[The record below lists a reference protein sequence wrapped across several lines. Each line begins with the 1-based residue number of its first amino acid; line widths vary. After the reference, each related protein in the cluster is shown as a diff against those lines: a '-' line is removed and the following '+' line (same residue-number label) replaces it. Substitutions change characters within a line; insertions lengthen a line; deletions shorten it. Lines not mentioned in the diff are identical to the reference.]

1 MNEQTVNRLKDIVG
15 PKGWIDAPDDMAPYL
30 VDVRNLYQGAARLI
44 LRPEDTAQV
53 AAIVKECATAGI
65 TVTPQGGNTGYCGGA
80 TPGIGDNSAPGIGD
94 NSTSENRGDNTVLL
108 CLSRMNRVR
117 DIDPLN
123 YTITVEAGCILAD
136 IQQAAAEADRL
147 FPLSLAA
154 EGTCQIGGNLS
165 TNAGGTAVLRYGN
178 TRDLVLGVEVV
189 LPDGQI
195 WDGMKRL
202 RKNNTGYDLKQMFM
216 GAEGTLGVITA
227 AVLKLFPMPREKTT
241 MFVALANPEA
251 AVTLL
256 ARLRAA
262 SGDGVTTFEYLH
274 RLCLE
279 LAVANIPGAADPFD
293 QPHAH
298 YALVELS
305 SGVSDGRIAALAED
319 ILGEAFEAGEVA
331 DAVVA
336 ASGQQAAQLW
346 KIRESI
352 PEAMNHEGGV
362 IRHDVSV
369 PVSSVP
375 EFLDIATQRTAET
388 IEGVRIAP
396 FGHIG
401 DGNIHFNLVQPEGA
415 DRTDFLARTH
425 EIETV
430 IHDIA
435 TGMSGSFSAEH
446 GIGRLKRGE
455 LARYKSDVELDLFAR
470 VKAALDP
477 DSVMNP
483 GKVL

>member
-1 MNEQTVNRLKDIVG
+1 MNDQTIDSLKEIVG
-15 PKGWIDAPDDMAPYL
+15 PKGWMDTPDDMAPYL
-30 VDVRNLYQGAARLI
+30 VDVRDLYQGAARIL
-44 LRPEDTAQV
+44 LRPDSTEQV
-53 AAIVKECATAGI
+53 AAIVKLCAESGVTI
-65 TVTPQGGNTGYCGGA
+65 TPQGGNTGYCGGA
-80 TPGIGDNSAPGIGD
+80 TPGIDGEHEDG
-94 NSTSENRGDNTVLL
+94 VLL
-108 CLSRMNRVR
+108 CLSRLNRTR

-136 IQQAAAEADRL
+136 IQQTAADADRL

-195 WDGMKRL
+195 WDGLRRL
-202 RKNNTGYDLKQMFM
+202 RKNNTGYDLKQIFM
-216 GAEGTLGVITA
+216 GAEGTLGIITA
-227 AVLKLFPMPREKTT
+227 AVLKLYPMPRERTT
-241 MFVALANPEA
+241 MFVALNNPEA

-279 LAVANIPGAADPFD
+279 LAVKNIPGLTDPFEAA
-293 QPHAH
+293 HTH

-305 SGVSDGRIAALAED
+305 SGLSDGRVAALAESV
-319 ILGEAFEAGEVA
+319 LGEAFEAGEVI

-336 ASGQQAAQLW
+336 SSGQQATQLW

-375 EFLDIATQRTAET
+375 EFLDIATRRTTET
-388 IEGVRIAP
+388 IDGVRIAP

-401 DGNIHFNLVQPEGA
+401 DGNIHFNLVQPVGA
-415 DRTDFLARTH
+415 AREDFLARTH
-425 EIETV
+425 EIETI

-435 TGMSGSFSAEH
+435 DGLDGSFSAEH
-446 GIGRLKRGE
+446 GVGRLKRDE
-455 LARYKSDVELDLFAR
+455 LTRYKSEVEKDLFAR

-477 DSVMNP
+477 DGVMNP
-483 GKVL
+483 GKVV

>member
-1 MNEQTVNRLKDIVG
+1 MDEQIVNQLKDITG
-15 PKGWIDAPDDMAPYL
+15 PKGWIDAPADMVAYL
-30 VDVRNLYQGAARLI
+30 VDVRNLYQGAAGLI
-44 LRPEDTAQV
+44 LRPENTAQV
-53 AAIVKECATAGI
+53 AAIVKICAEAG
-65 TVTPQGGNTGYCGGA
+65 VSVVPQGGNTGYCGGA
-80 TPGIGDNSAPGIGD
+80 TPGIEGDND
-94 NSTSENRGDNTVLL
+94 NSGGANTVLL
-108 CLSRMNRVR
+108 CLSRMNKVH

-136 IQQAAAEADRL
+136 IQQTAADADRL

-227 AVLKLFPMPREKTT
+227 AVLKLFPLPREKTT
-241 MFVALANPEA
+241 MFVALSNPDA

-274 RLCLE
+274 RICLD
-279 LAVANIPGAADPFD
+279 LAIANIPGITDPFG
-293 QPHAH
+293 QPHTH

-305 SGVSDGRIAALAED
+305 SGVSDGKIAALAED
-319 ILGEAFEAGEVA
+319 ILGEAFDAGEVA

-336 ASGQQAAQLW
+336 SSGQQAAQLW

-375 EFLDIATQRTAET
+375 EFLQVATKATAET

-401 DGNIHFNLVQPEGA
+401 DGNLHFNLVQPIGA
-415 DRTDFLARTH
+415 QREDFLARTH

-435 TGMSGSFSAEH
+435 TNMSGSFSAEH

-470 VKAALDP
+470 IKSAIDP
-477 DSVMNP
+477 DGLMNP